1 MKKTIIAIFAMLVA
15 IYAASA
21 QESFRFMGIDVDGPF
36 YDCAHSLRKAGFRP
50 VRGEVNVFNGK
61 YRGTPVTLQVETD
74 AENRVSMFVVSYPL
88 RPGPNATASL
98 YDTVRMML
106 IQEYGTPSL
115 SSGEYG
121 DGPAVTSFSI
131 YPGGTTDDGSSPLLR
146 KKTVEA
152 IGEITL
158 SVSGEDDR
166 VRIFVRK
173 IQREEAT
180 ELP

>member
-15 IYAASA
+15 IFTASA
-21 QESFRFMGIDVDGPF
+21 QDAFRFMGIDVDGPF
-36 YDCAHSLRKAGFRP
+36 YDCVHSLRKAGFRP
-50 VRGEVNVFNGK
+50 MRGETNVFSGK

-74 AENRVSMFVVSYPL
+74 AENRVAMFVVSYPL
-88 RPGPNATASL
+88 RQGPNATASL